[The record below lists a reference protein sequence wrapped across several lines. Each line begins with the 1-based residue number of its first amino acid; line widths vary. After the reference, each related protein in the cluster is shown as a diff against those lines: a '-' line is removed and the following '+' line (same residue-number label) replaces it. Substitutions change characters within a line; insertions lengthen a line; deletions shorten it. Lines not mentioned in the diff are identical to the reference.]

1 MPSKIGQ
8 VSQDFL
14 VNATLPKHGSTY
26 TVISHKFVIDTVK
39 KELNNNNF
47 FIEEESY
54 RATHDAAIAVGVY
67 KLTHKSDPELSMAF
81 AWTNSYN
88 KQVKFK
94 AVVGTISNV
103 NGAFMILGEQGSWIR
118 KHTGTADLE
127 AKEQIVNQI
136 QKAGVYYKELI
147 NDKNTMKGIVL
158 PKREQAKLLGLLF
171 ADYGILEVSG
181 VSNVKQQMVKP
192 GFVYNGGSDTLWA
205 FYNHVIYAIQE
216 NHPKTWLEEQRMIH
230 YIITNEFNMIP
241 EPVISKELPLPEHDN
256 SVNDTDTASDYI
268 QTDIVSLIEEIES
281 EESNPDLKID
291 SDKAEEEFVDS
302 PMPDEVLEDLVQKH
316 EEEEKYAEI
325 VQEVESEI
333 VDVLP
338 KEEAV
343 EELKTV
349 NNEPEITLSIDDEE
363 ETEEEEV
370 QNTEDQLESVDFHN
384 AVTQEV
390 ENNDEEELLITEDS
404 EEEDEDE
411 FDFL

>member
-1 MPSKIGQ
+1 MPSKIGL

-14 VNATLPKHGSTY
+14 VNAALPQHGSTY

-39 KELNNNNF
+39 DELNNNGF

-94 AVVGTISNV
+94 AVVGAISNV

-136 QKAGVYYKELI
+136 QQAGVYYKQLI
-147 NDKNTMKGIVL
+147 SDRDAMRAIPL
-158 PKREQAKLLGLLF
+158 SKRAQSQLLGILF
-171 ADYGILEVSG
+171 ADYGILEVTG
-181 VSNVKQQMVKP
+181 ASNVKQQMIKP
-192 GFVYNGGSDTLWA
+192 GFVYAGGSDTLWA

-241 EPVISKELPLPEHDN
+241 EPIVSAELPLPTVNLSGDN
-256 SVNDTDTASDYI
+256 VNEI
-268 QTDIVSLIEEIES
+268 GVGEGQTDLIELIEEIES
-281 EESNPDLKID
+281 EETSVKLDID
-291 SDKAEEEFVDS
+291 SDEEQEEFINQ
-302 PMPDEVLEDLVQKH
+302 PMTDETLEELAQKH
-316 EEEEKYAEI
+316 QEEAEYAEMVRAKEI
-325 VQEVESEI
+325 QEEI
-333 VDVLP
+333 AEYNEHEEQDMQDV
-338 KEEAV
+338 KDGNA
-343 EELKTV
+343 
-349 NNEPEITLSIDDEE
+349 LSISLE
-363 ETEEEEV
+363 ETEEEE
-370 QNTEDQLESVDFHN
+370 DDSPF
-384 AVTQEV
+384 EV
-390 ENNDEEELLITEDS
+390 SIGDD

-411 FDFL
+411 DFDFL

>member
-14 VNATLPKHGSTY
+14 VNAALPQHGSTY
-26 TVISHKFVIDTVK
+26 TVISHKFLINTVK
-39 KELNNNNF
+39 EELNNNGF

-94 AVVGTISNV
+94 AVVGAISNV

-127 AKEQIVNQI
+127 AKEQILNQI
-136 QKAGVYYKELI
+136 QKASIYYKQLI
-147 NDKNTMKGIVL
+147 TDRDSMKNISL
-158 PKREQAKLLGLLF
+158 SKRKQSELLGILF
-171 ADYGILEVSG
+171 ADYSLLEVSG
-181 VSNVKQQMVKP
+181 ASNVKQQMIKP
-192 GFVYNGGSDTLWA
+192 GFVYSGGSDTLWA

-241 EPVISKELPLPEHDN
+241 EPVISAELPLPIVNLSEDN
-256 SVNDTDTASDYI
+256 VNKTGVGEG
-268 QTDIVSLIEEIES
+268 QTDLIKLIEEIES
-281 EESNPDLKID
+281 EEVSVKLDIN
-291 SDKAEEEFVDS
+291 SDKEQEEFINQ
-302 PMPDEVLEDLVQKH
+302 PMADETLEELAQKYQ
-316 EEEEKYAEI
+316 EEADYAEMI
-325 VQEVESEI
+325 RSKEIQEEIAEHNEREEQDMLVAGVGNAVQEYSEESL
-333 VDVLP
+333 DL
-338 KEEAV
+338 
-343 EELKTV
+343 EL
-349 NNEPEITLSIDDEE
+349 E
-363 ETEEEEV
+363 
-370 QNTEDQLESVDFHN
+370 
-384 AVTQEV
+384 
-390 ENNDEEELLITEDS
+390 